1 LNRNVGYF
9 ALLSLIGGTCVIITG
24 ILGSFQAEAVDS
36 WGKLLVGAPF
46 ILSCLVG
53 ISLAFRPSWISRRL
67 KGREKS
73 PVEGEKASR
82 SIRGHHPDCDM
93 FEGHVVTIDEK
104 TVCTGCLGLAVGA
117 TISIFLMLSYMIFPS
132 DFSSFSLY
140 LLLITG
146 LALVA
151 FSLIEAAYARSR
163 FIHVLMNVILVL
175 GFFLTVMSVFQLS
188 GKPIYGWVVII
199 ISFLWLETR
208 IQIANWRHDRI
219 CSSCSEECKIFEM
232 TSA

>member
-1 LNRNVGYF
+1 MGYF
-9 ALLSLIGGTCVIITG
+9 VLLSLIGGTCVVIIG

-46 ILSCLVG
+46 IMSCLVG
-53 ISLAFRPSWISRRL
+53 ISLAFRPSWIGRRL
-67 KGREKS
+67 KGRESS
-73 PVEGEKASR
+73 PVEGTETSR
-82 SIRGHHPDCDM
+82 RIRGHHPDCDR

-117 TISIFLMLSYMIFPS
+117 IISIFLMLAYMIAPWE
-132 DFSSFSLY
+132 FSSFSLY

-146 LALVA
+146 LTIVAL
-151 FSLIEAAYARSR
+151 SLFEAAFTKTR
-163 FIHVLMNVILVL
+163 FIHVLMNVILIL
-175 GFFLTVMSVFQLS
+175 GFFLTAMSVFQLS